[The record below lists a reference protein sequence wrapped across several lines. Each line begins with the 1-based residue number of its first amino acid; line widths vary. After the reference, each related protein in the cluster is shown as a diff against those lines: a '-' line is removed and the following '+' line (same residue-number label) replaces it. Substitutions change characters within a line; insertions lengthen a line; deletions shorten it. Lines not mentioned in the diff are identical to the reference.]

1 MSANGALKVW
11 ARFVRICHRVLINP
25 YSWEKDA
32 PALHLNDKRSKL
44 MFRLFLAQFS
54 IILAYEGFLLYRG
67 FLELTSSEDP
77 FIKKIELLFAIEA
90 YILLNVNQWIIINNY
105 RLYPTFIKSF
115 LSLLYEFEGKINVSN
130 PSNVVTNVNK
140 LF

>member
-1 MSANGALKVW
+1 MASSNSALKVW
-11 ARFVRICHRVLINP
+11 ARFVRICHKFLINP

-32 PALHLNDKRSKL
+32 PALHLNDKRPRF
-44 MFRLFLAQFS
+44 MFLVFLTQFS
-54 IILAYEGFLLYRG
+54 VILAYEGFLLYRG

-90 YILLNVNQWIIINNY
+90 YILLNVNQLIIINNY

-115 LSLLYEFEGKINVSN
+115 LQLLYEFEGKRKYS
-130 PSNVVTNVNK
+130 
-140 LF
+140 F